1 MSIEPM
7 GSCEYSKNSLR
18 MLWILKIR
26 RLRTS
31 LSADL
36 DFFVGFTAQM
46 PVIYFPDKQA
56 LESQQKDAGH
66 IRVVGNLGNR
76 PVYLI

>member
-1 MSIEPM
+1 MDIEKR
-7 GSCEYSKNSLR
+7 GLR
-18 MLWILKIR
+18 AF
-26 RLRTS
+26 

-36 DFFVGFTAQM
+36 VSFVGFTAQM

-66 IRVVGNLGNR
+66 IRVVGNLDNR